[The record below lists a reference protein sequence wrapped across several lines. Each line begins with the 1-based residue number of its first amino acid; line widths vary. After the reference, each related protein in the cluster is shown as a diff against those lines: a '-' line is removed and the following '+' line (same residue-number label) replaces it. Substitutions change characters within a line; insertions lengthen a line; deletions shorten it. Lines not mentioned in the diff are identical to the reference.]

1 MNEIKLE
8 EKFDNATDK
17 FFNENLFE
25 GDYTNTQLTQFQSEI
40 ALENIPSINSEEYLD
55 KLLTAIKFAFLYIP
69 GTMAINMVGM
79 FAYVLILYSESMP
92 NFFAEL
98 SGFTLIGTFL
108 TMLGIG
114 KLKDLNYLKVPA
126 VVFAASVLYS
136 IIHAIFAMFL
146 GDGIFGFFFL
156 TSFPIVALVGYLVKK
171 VLDKNQ

>member
-1 MNEIKLE
+1 MNKTKIE
-8 EKFDNATDK
+8 EKQEK
-17 FFNENLFE
+17 SFNDFLKENIFE
-25 GDYTNTQLTQFQSEI
+25 DDFAKTQLTQFQNEI

-79 FAYVLILYSESMP
+79 FAYFLILYSESMP

-156 TSFPIVALVGYLVKK
+156 TSFPIVASIGYLVKK